1 MERDDKKTIL
11 KSSIAKT
18 CLGLLLLATG
28 SLIYLLF
35 RSKTLY
41 IYVWCKSLGLSAIID
56 AFRKNVQNWNVSDF
70 VRFSLPDGFYCAAY
84 VLMIDAIWHD
94 DKRKVKYIL
103 LSLVPIITIVSEIL
117 QFYGVVRG
125 TFDEMDLF
133 CYLIPPIAYIM
144 LALINNL
151 KYNY

>member
-11 KSSIAKT
+11 KSSTAKT

-28 SLIYLLF
+28 CLIYLLF

-41 IYVWCKSLGLSAIID
+41 IYVWCKALGLSTFVD
-56 AFRKNVQNWNVSDF
+56 VFRENVQNWNVSNF

-84 VLMIDAIWHD
+84 IMMIDAIWHD
-94 DKRKVKYIL
+94 DNRKVKYIL
-103 LSLVPIITIVSEIL
+103 LSLVPMITIVSEIL
-117 QFYGVVRG
+117 QFCGVVRG
-125 TFDEMDLF
+125 TFDVMDLL

-144 LALINNL
+144 IALINNF